1 MNQPTSKLRQLKAH
15 LAEAA
20 DLEAAAAVLSWD
32 QETFM
37 PEGGAAAR
45 SRQLSTLQRLAHR
58 AFTRDDVG
66 ALLDD
71 LAPQFDDDDPLS
83 NDDAALVRVAQRDY
97 ERKRKLPS
105 DLVARLAQTASEAK
119 EAWKAARAEDDFD
132 AFAPHLR
139 RLVELNRE
147 KAEAIGYGA
156 GGDATP
162 YDALLDEYEPG
173 ARTADVAPLFEQLR
187 DDLVPLV
194 NAIGE
199 AEPVDDACLRGE
211 FAPDVQQA
219 AGEEVIRAFGYDFGR
234 GRQDR
239 SAHPFTTSFSTGDV
253 RLTTRFDPQFFGAG
267 FFATLHEAGHGL
279 YEQGVAEELE
289 RTPLAEGASLGLH
302 ESQSRLWENLVGR
315 SRAFW
320 RWYFPTLQEHFPQQL
335 SDVSEESFYRAANRV
350 EPSLIRVEA
359 DEVTYNLHV
368 MLRFEIERALI
379 EGRLAVKDLPERWN
393 AAMDDYLG
401 VVPDSDANG
410 VLQDVHWPMG
420 AFGYFPTYTLGTLM
434 SVPLFRQARADLG
447 DLDAQLARGAF
458 TPLREWLREHIHRHG
473 RKLQAADLLE
483 RVTGETLSAGPWLNY
498 AHEKF
503 SAIYG
508 L

>member
-1 MNQPTSKLRQLKAH
+1 MNQPTSKLRQLEAH

-37 PEGGAAAR
+37 PSGGAAAR
-45 SRQLSTLQRLAHR
+45 SRQLSTLQRLAHD

-66 ALLDD
+66 ALLEE
-71 LAPQFDDDDPLS
+71 LAPQVEGEDPLAS
-83 NDDAALVRVAQRDY
+83 DDAALVRVARRDY
-97 ERKRKLPS
+97 ERKRKLS
-105 DLVARLAQTASEAK
+105 SELVARLARASSEAK
-119 EAWKAARAEDDFD
+119 EAWKAARADDDFD

-139 RLVELNRE
+139 RLVDLNRE
-147 KAEAIGYGA
+147 KADALGYGS
-156 GGDATP
+156 GQEATP

-194 NAIGE
+194 DAISD
-199 AEPVDDACLRGE
+199 AEPIDDACLRGA
-211 FAPDVQQA
+211 FAPDAQQA
-219 AGEEVIRAFGYDFGR
+219 AGEEVIRAFGYDFQR

-239 SAHPFTTSFSTGDV
+239 SAHPFTTAFSTGDV
-253 RLTTRFDPQFFGAG
+253 RLTTRFDPQFFGTG

-279 YEQGVAEELE
+279 YEQGVAPELE
-289 RTPLAEGASLGLH
+289 HTPLAEGASLGLH

-320 RWYFPTLQEHFPQQL
+320 RGYFPTLTEHFPQQL
-335 SDVSEESFYRAANRV
+335 SDVSGNAFYRAVNKV

-379 EGRLAVKDLPERWN
+379 EDRLAVDDLPERWN

-401 VVPDSDANG
+401 VTPSSDADG

-434 SVPLFRQARADLG
+434 SVQLFRQAQADLG
-447 DLDAQLARGAF
+447 DLDEQIAQGRF
-458 TPLREWLREHIHRHG
+458 TPLLKWLREHIHRHG

-483 RVTGETLSAGPWLNY
+483 RVTGETLSAEPWMNY
-498 AHEKF
+498 AREKF
-503 SAIYG
+503 GALYDI
-508 L
+508 